1 VTTAAPGRTATSFR
15 TTGIDQFFP
24 DAAHRPSARDLP
36 SLDGLRALSITFVI
50 LGHAIQG
57 GVVPLVDVILS
68 RLANFGVCVFFV
80 ISGFLITTLLS
91 REAESRGGISLR
103 RFYLR
108 RTLRIFPPY
117 YAYLLTLLVGVYA
130 FGWEFPPVARLW
142 PAFTYTTNL
151 FATHYWL
158 TLHAWSLS
166 IEEQFYVTWP
176 IVLALLLTKRGVSD
190 GLKTGARVAA
200 FGLLMFPI
208 LRIIIFVVTRDGN
221 LTGGLI
227 FDYVA
232 AGSAVALFVTGDA
245 DGRVKTVLDVLR
257 RSRWTPLAAAAALV
271 VHLLFQGSTRWRFA
285 IAVIVATPLEAVL
298 LAVFIVWAV
307 SNASHPIGKI
317 LNLRLLR
324 IVGIGSY
331 SLYLWQ
337 QLFFGQDIPFARSW
351 PVSAKLGCTALC
363 ALLSYFCIERPALRL
378 RSRLEH
384 AITRMATCRTS

>member
-1 VTTAAPGRTATSFR
+1 MTTAAPGRTAESFR
-15 TTGIDQFFP
+15 TTGIEQSFP
-24 DAAHRPSARDLP
+24 DAAHRPSSRDLP

-57 GVVPLVDVILS
+57 RVIPLVDVVLS

-91 REAESRGGISLR
+91 REAESRGGVSLR

-130 FGWEFPPVARLW
+130 FGWAKPPVVRLW

-166 IEEQFYVTWP
+166 VEEQFYVTWP
-176 IVLALLLTKRGVSD
+176 IVLALLLTKQGVSD
-190 GLKTGARVAA
+190 GLKSGARVAA
-200 FGLLMFPI
+200 SGLLIFPI
-208 LRIIIFVVTRDGN
+208 IRVIIFAVTREGN

-232 AGSAVALFVTGDA
+232 AGSAAALFVTGAADA
-245 DGRVKTVLDVLR
+245 RVKSVLDILR
-257 RSRWTPLAAAAALV
+257 RSRWTPLAAIAALV

-298 LAVFIVWAV
+298 LAVFVVWAV

-324 IVGIGSY
+324 IIGVGSY

-337 QLFFGQDIPFARSW
+337 QLFFGQEIPFARDW
-351 PVSAKLGCTALC
+351 AVAARLGGTIVC
-363 ALLSYFCIERPALRL
+363 AALSYFCIERPSLRL
-378 RSRLEH
+378 RSRLERRISH
-384 AITRMATCRTS
+384 NVIA